1 MNHCSDLV
9 EEKIFKSVER
19 QLIADVPVGCFLSG
33 GVDSSLIAIALKN
46 VSNKKIE
53 TFSVGFE
60 SEDYDESKKASKI
73 SKMLGIENNILM
85 MKEDDLIGLVDQLP
99 EIYSE
104 PFGDS
109 SSLPSIL
116 LSKFSKNKVK
126 VCLSGDGGDELFG
139 GYNRYKL
146 VEKIW
151 NNLKFAPF
159 F

>member
-1 MNHCSDLV
+1 M
-9 EEKIFKSVER
+9 
-19 QLIADVPVGCFLSG
+19 IADVPVGCFLSG
-33 GVDSSLIAIALKN
+33 GIDSSLIAIALKN
-46 VSNKKIE
+46 VSNKKVE

-85 MKEDDLIGLVDQLP
+85 MNENDLIGLVDQLP

-116 LSKFSKNKVK
+116 LSKFSKEQ
-126 VCLSGDGGDELFG
+126 S
-139 GYNRYKL
+139 
-146 VEKIW
+146 
-151 NNLKFAPF
+151 
-159 F
+159 

>member
-1 MNHCSDLV
+1 
-9 EEKIFKSVER
+9 
-19 QLIADVPVGCFLSG
+19 
-33 GVDSSLIAIALKN
+33 
-46 VSNKKIE
+46 
-53 TFSVGFE
+53 
-60 SEDYDESKKASKI
+60 
-73 SKMLGIENNILM
+73 MLGIENNILM

-139 GYNRYKL
+139 GYNS
-146 VEKIW
+146 I
-151 NNLKFAPF
+151 
-159 F
+159 

>member
-1 MNHCSDLV
+1 MFFIWRN
-9 EEKIFKSVER
+9 EFNTYRNSV
-19 QLIADVPVGCFLSG
+19 
-33 GVDSSLIAIALKN
+33 KN
-46 VSNKKIE
+46 VSNKKVE
-53 TFSVGFE
+53 TFSIGFE

-73 SKMLGIENNILM
+73 SKKLGIENNILM
-85 MKEDDLIGLVDQLP
+85 MNENDLIGLIDQLP

-109 SSLPSIL
+109 SNLPSIL
-116 LSKFSKNKVK
+116 LSKFSKKVK

-151 NNLKFAPF
+151 SNLKFVPF
-159 F
+159 FKKIF